1 MAGTGRLGNNSSLWG
16 NILLGADTAENPLEQ
31 SITSSISFVSNA
43 VANNISAAASSAI
56 SFVSIAAAVT
66 VHEQALSSI
75 LDFVQQL
82 FAEYG
87 EEIEDSIAFV
97 SSADGVKEVTK
108 SITSTLALD
117 QDYHQSL
124 IAAEASN
131 TLELTDSLNV
141 AGPVYV
147 GLGST
152 INLTQTAIG
161 NYPQRRNEGHFI
173 PFNQVAGIHKTAS
186 AASTLS
192 FTQSAFR
199 QFSEKSTLTFTQAV
213 IHAKGAPNVFHN
225 LGIGHQASPSLL
237 LNLTPGHT
245 VGFKSSVTFWIGR
258 PCLEKSYSPFI
269 GSGSPGA
276 PPTTPPTLGA
286 ATLTLT
292 YPYIAPT
299 TTLVLR
305 NPEFQNKESLNFNRI
320 NRETRGGTLVVYADP
335 DWPKAKVL
343 TLTLRHLKQAQVD
356 ALLTFLQESLGKEVG
371 LLDHENRQWRGIIL
385 NPDAEIAH
393 VSREDRTVELQFEGE
408 LI

>member
-1 MAGTGRLGNNSSLWG
+1 MATTGRLGTINSLPG
-16 NILLGADTAENPLEQ
+16 NIELGVDLPDYSLEQ
-31 SITSSISFVSNA
+31 TLASILEFVDSALAGNIFIEITSALNFNSLTSN
-43 VANNISAAASSAI
+43 ITI
-56 SFVSIAAAVT
+56 Y
-66 VHEQALSSI
+66 EQSLSST
-75 LDFVQQL
+75 LALVQVVEVAYGF
-82 FAEYG
+82 FA
-87 EEIEDSIAFV
+87 EDSIAFV
-97 SSADGVKEVTK
+97 SSADGVKEIIKNVT
-108 SITSTLALD
+108 SPLALN
-117 QDYHQSL
+117 QDYHSSL
-124 IAAEASN
+124 IAAEADS
-131 TLELTDSLNV
+131 TLELSHSLNV

-173 PFNQVAGIHKTAS
+173 FLDQVAGRHKTAS
-186 AASTLS
+186 ASSTLS

-213 IHAKGAPNVFHN
+213 IHAKGAPNVFHA
-225 LGIGHQASPSLL
+225 LGIGHQASPLL
-237 LNLTPGHT
+237 ILNLTPGHT
-245 VGFKSSVTFWIGR
+245 VGFKSSVAFWIGR

-320 NRETRGGTLVVYADP
+320 NRETRGGTLAVYADP

-343 TLTLRHLKQAQVD
+343 TLTLRHLKQTQVD
-356 ALLTFLQESLGKEVG
+356 ALLTFLQESLGKEIG

-408 LI
+408 PV